1 MNVEF
6 VGFAEGCCVTGK
18 VGLGDARLADLLNRQ
33 RTIIV
38 KDAVVVRTL
47 DGHID
52 NFEQLEI
59 GCDELAI
66 VVANGPSGDP
76 RRRMPT
82 TAECVTLQL
91 GPYSAEG
98 FVHAPLSEIAEPG
111 MEDGPAM
118 VALTDAWLEYQF
130 RDEPRSE
137 WFRTLLVNRAMAI
150 SLRTVVGPGDQS
162 AEIDAPA

>member
-1 MNVEF
+1 MDVEF

-38 KDAVVVRTL
+38 NDAVVVRTL

-76 RRRMPT
+76 RRRLPT
-82 TAECVTLQL
+82 TAECVTLHL

-98 FVHAPLSEIAEPG
+98 FVHAPLTEIADAG
-111 MEDGPAM
+111 LEDAPAM

-150 SLRTVVGPGDQS
+150 SLRTVGGPGDQS
-162 AEIDAPA
+162 AEIDASA